1 MQTQRLELEAHER
14 AAPAPARLEAA
25 SVRPAIPEIEVESPV
40 LARDHAPWMRDGVA
54 ISERTRRVLDRV
66 RPLVIRVFGFWDH
79 IARSMQIAGH
89 RISIDAAGCYRID

>member
-1 MQTQRLELEAHER
+1 MRTQRLELEPHER
-14 AAPAPARLEAA
+14 TAPARLESAT
-25 SVRPAIPEIEVESPV
+25 VRPAIPEIELESPV
-40 LARDHAPWMRDGVA
+40 LPRDHAAWMRDGVA
-54 ISERTRRVLDRV
+54 ISERTRRLLDRV